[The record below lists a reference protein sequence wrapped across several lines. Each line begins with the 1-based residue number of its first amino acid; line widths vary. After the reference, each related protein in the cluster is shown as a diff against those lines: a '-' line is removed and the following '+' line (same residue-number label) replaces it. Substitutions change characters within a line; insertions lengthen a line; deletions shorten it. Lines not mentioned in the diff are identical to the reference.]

1 MKHRLIRVF
10 ALTILISTATFATTA
25 PQADA
30 KPVSALPCAKW
41 HNALRKHGLPVKV
54 FAPIMWRESKC
65 QTKAVGWN
73 YRKGMSHRD
82 CKLSHARTYRKCKAV
97 KSYDVGLLQINS
109 SWKSLTAKVCKA
121 KYGKMLVLQKPDC
134 NLKVAAVLY
143 NDGKGLVNWQG
154 TSSRMSQK
162 K

>member
-1 MKHRLIRVF
+1 MNHRIARIITVATLLI
-10 ALTILISTATFATTA
+10 TATLAVTGTESE
-25 PQADA
+25 A
-30 KPVSALPCAKW
+30 KTSYPCPKY
-41 HNALRKHGLPVKV
+41 HKMLREHGLPVKI

-65 QTKAVGWN
+65 KPKAIGWN
-73 YRKGMSHRD
+73 YRDGMSHRD

-109 SWKSLTAKVCKA
+109 SWVTLTAKVCKA
-121 KYGKMLVLQKPDC
+121 KRGKMLVLQKPSC

-143 NDGKGLVNWQG
+143 AGGKGLANWQG
-154 TSSRMSQK
+154 TSGRMSVK